1 MHAGGIIETN
11 NFPMSLS
18 VLHIEHS
25 LLWLLERGARGF
37 VVVFVLTETN
47 CHWMVAGADLA
58 IQAVIGC

>member
-1 MHAGGIIETN
+1 
-11 NFPMSLS
+11 MSLS

-37 VVVFVLTETN
+37 VLVFVLTETN